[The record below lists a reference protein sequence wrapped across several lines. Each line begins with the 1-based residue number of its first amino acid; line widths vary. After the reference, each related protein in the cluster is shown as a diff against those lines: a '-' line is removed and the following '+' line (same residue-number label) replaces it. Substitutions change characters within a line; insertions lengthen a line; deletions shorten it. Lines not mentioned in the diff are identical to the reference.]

1 MDDQTL
7 FDLFG
12 SLSREIREVK
22 DGIQRIEARLDRQ
35 GGIING
41 GTRQIARL
49 IAWSEE
55 MDAMLAQRDGRIE
68 ELSRR
73 VEKLEGKGGHE
84 NEGTP
89 GKA

>member
-1 MDDQTL
+1 MDDKTL
-7 FDLFG
+7 YGLFG
-12 SLSREIREVK
+12 SLSREIGAVR

-41 GTRQIARL
+41 GARQVTRL

-55 MDAMLAQRDGRIE
+55 MDAMLAERDGRIE

-73 VEKLEGKGGHE
+73 VETLEARKSHD
-84 NEGTP
+84 
-89 GKA
+89 